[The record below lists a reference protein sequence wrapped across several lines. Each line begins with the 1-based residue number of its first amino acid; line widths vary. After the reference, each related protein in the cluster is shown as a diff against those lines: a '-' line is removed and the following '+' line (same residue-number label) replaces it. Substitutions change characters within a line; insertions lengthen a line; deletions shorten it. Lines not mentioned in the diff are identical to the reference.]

1 MIYVI
6 GIGPGGIDGITIE
19 ALEALKKCDVISG
32 YKVYVDLVKK
42 FLPKKIFASYPM
54 RTEVERCKDA
64 LVYSQELKKNVA
76 LISSGDSGVYGMA
89 GLMLE
94 VANNSGEKIEI
105 IPGVTAANSAAAI
118 LGAPLMNDYVNIS
131 LSDLMTSW
139 EIISKRLK
147 SACEGDFVICVYN
160 PASRKRPENF
170 KKACE
175 ILLEYKSPDTPC
187 GYVRNIKRDEQ
198 DAQIMTL
205 AEIKNC
211 KAVDMFTTVIIGN
224 SQTYISEDKKLITS
238 RGYKKQL
245 EMRN

>member
-6 GIGPGGIDGITIE
+6 GIGPGGIEGLTIE

-64 LVYSQELKKNVA
+64 LKYSGINKNVA

-94 VANNSGEKIEI
+94 VANNSSEKIKI
-105 IPGVTAANSAAAI
+105 IPGVTAANSAAAV
-118 LGAPLMNDYVNIS
+118 LGAPLMNDYVIIS
-131 LSDLMTSW
+131 LSDLMTPW
-139 EIISKRLK
+139 EVISKRLK
-147 SACEGDFVICVYN
+147 AACEGDFVICIYN

-170 KKACE
+170 TNACE

-198 DAQIMTL
+198 ESKIMTL
-205 AEIKNC
+205 SEIKDC
-211 KAVDMFTTVIIGN
+211 KAIDMFTTVIIGN
-224 SQTYISEDKKLITS
+224 SQTYISKDKKLITS
-238 RGYKKQL
+238 RGYK
-245 EMRN
+245 N